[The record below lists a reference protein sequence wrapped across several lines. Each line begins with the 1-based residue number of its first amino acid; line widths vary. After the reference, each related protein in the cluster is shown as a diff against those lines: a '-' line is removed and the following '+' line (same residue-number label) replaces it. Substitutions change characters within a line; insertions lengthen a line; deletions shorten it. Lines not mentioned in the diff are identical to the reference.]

1 MTRSGVRFSMNAN
14 TKGSKVKWN
23 RIWPAAVVAA
33 TVMGACNGDLTV
45 SQPPGSD
52 PADSR
57 TPVIERTVFLSGLS
71 NPWDMQFL
79 PNGELLF
86 TERAGRVRLRRTN
99 GAVVQVAQISD
110 VVASGEGGLLGL
122 TLDRDFASNRLVYTC
137 FSSNRGGANDNRIV
151 RWRLA
156 DDGASLESR
165 TDIVTGLP
173 WGSNGRHS
181 GCRPRFGP
189 DGFLWVGTGDAA
201 NGTNP
206 QNLASLG
213 GKTLRLTRDGAAAPG
228 NPTIVV
234 NGTTA
239 DRRIYTYGHRNVQ
252 GVAFRPSD
260 GAVFVTE
267 HGPSF
272 DDEATRLT
280 AGANAGWNPV
290 PGYNESVPMTDLVR
304 YPDAMRPVWKSGA
317 PARGVSGAT
326 FITGQTWGS
335 WNGALAIAQLV
346 GAKLVVL
353 VFNTDG
359 SVKSETNLFADQGTR
374 LRVPVMGPD
383 GALYIATDV
392 GGGNGAIWRV
402 VPRAP

>member
-1 MTRSGVRFSMNAN
+1 M
-14 TKGSKVKWN
+14 
-23 RIWPAAVVAA
+23 RIRRA
-33 TVMGACNGDLTV
+33 TVQLSAALAITAACNGDVSV
-45 SQPPGSD
+45 SQPLPSGPGSE
-52 PADSR
+52 A
-57 TPVIERTVFLSGLS
+57 PVVDRTVLLSGLS
-71 NPWDMQFL
+71 NPWDLQFL
-79 PNGELLF
+79 PNGDLLF
-86 TERAGRVRLRRTN
+86 TERAGRVRLRRAN

-122 TLDRDFASNRLVYTC
+122 TLDREFASNRLLYTC
-137 FSSNRGGANDNRIV
+137 FSSNRGGANDHRVV
-151 RWRLA
+151 RWRLS
-156 DDGASLESR
+156 DDGTGLENR
-165 TDIVTGLP
+165 TDIITGLP

-201 NGTNP
+201 NGANP
-206 QNLASLG
+206 QNLGSLG
-213 GKTLRLTRDGAAAPG
+213 GKVLRVTRDGAPAAG
-228 NPTIVV
+228 NPVIVV
-234 NGTTA
+234 NGVTA
-239 DRRIYTYGHRNVQ
+239 DARIYTFGHRNVQ

-272 DDEATRLT
+272 DDEATRLI
-280 AGANAGWNPV
+280 AGGNGGWNPV
-290 PGYNESVPMTDLVR
+290 PGYNESVPMTDLAR
-304 YPDAMRPVWKSGA
+304 YPDAMRPAWKSGA

-326 FITGQTWGS
+326 FITGANWRG
-335 WNGALAIAQLV
+335 WNGALAVAQLV

-353 VFNTDG
+353 GLNADG
-359 SVKSETNLFADQGTR
+359 SLASETNVFADLGVR

-402 VPRAP
+402 APREP